1 MVQISKQ
8 SVQEWMIFDYLA
20 KKHRFQ
26 DTINRFERKY
36 GMTYT
41 EFEKRLG
48 TADKEV
54 FEEWDDNID
63 WGAAV
68 EMLEDVLRNIE
79 EIKRGEI
86 EIV

>member
-41 EFEKRLG
+41 EFEKRLD

-63 WGAAV
+63 WGDAGGC
-68 EMLEDVLRNIE
+68 IE
-79 EIKRGEI
+79 KYRGN
-86 EIV
+86 